1 MRLAP
6 TAKGGPGCADTRN
19 VGLLDNLRKRASEE
33 SDETVE
39 EFSVPDAEPAAGVP
53 DDDPWLATVE
63 RRRADTAAAEHP
75 VPVDQPASFVPAE
88 DTLGAVIDAA
98 AAPASPMAEPLPDL
112 GMVYAGLSAEGITP
126 VPAGEPDPRQ
136 VDGPSSPDAEPH
148 LAVLGLAAGASWDE
162 IAMVRRRLL
171 AENPSIGTAEQLQ
184 RRQEVNHASAALRL
198 LYVD

>member
-1 MRLAP
+1 M
-6 TAKGGPGCADTRN
+6 AKGKQGCADTQD

-33 SDETVE
+33 SDQTVE
-39 EFSVPDAEPAAGVP
+39 GSSVPDGEPATGVP
-53 DDDPWLATVE
+53 DDNPWLATVE
-63 RRRADTAAAEHP
+63 RRRADTTAAEHH
-75 VPVDQPASFVPAE
+75 VPVDRPAAFVPAE
-88 DTLGAVIDAA
+88 DTVGSVFEAAA
-98 AAPASPMAEPLPDL
+98 AAPASPVAEPLPDL
-112 GMVYAGLSAEGITP
+112 GMVYAGLSSEGITP
-126 VPAGEPDPRQ
+126 VGAGEPDPRP
-136 VDGPSSPDAEPH
+136 VDGPSSPDAESH

>member
-1 MRLAP
+1 M
-6 TAKGGPGCADTRN
+6 T
-19 VGLLDNLRKRASEE
+19 
-33 SDETVE
+33 
-39 EFSVPDAEPAAGVP
+39 GVP
-53 DDDPWLATVE
+53 DDNPWLATVE
-63 RRRADTAAAEHP
+63 RRRADTAAAEIP
-75 VPVDQPASFVPAE
+75 VPVDQPAAFRPAE
-88 DTLGAVIDAA
+88 ETAGSVFDAAA

-112 GMVYAGLSAEGITP
+112 GMVYAGLSAEGITQ
-126 VPAGEPDPRQ
+126 VGAGEPDHRP

-148 LAVLGLAAGASWDE
+148 LAVLGLTAGASWDE